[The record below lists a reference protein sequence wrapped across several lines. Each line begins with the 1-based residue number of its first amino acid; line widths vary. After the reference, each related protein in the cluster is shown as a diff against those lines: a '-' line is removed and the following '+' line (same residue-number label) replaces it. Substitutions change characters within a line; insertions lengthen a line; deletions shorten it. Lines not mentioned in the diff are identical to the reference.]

1 MAIAIDFGTSNTVI
15 SRWNAAT
22 QQAET
27 VTLPGLSLVGG
38 LNPPLIPSLVYV
50 EDGSTDRVVLGQMV
64 RDRGLDLQSDNRY
77 FRGFKRGIG
86 AEIQGFLP
94 ELDGVSM
101 TFERVGELFLT
112 GIIKQLQ
119 QSIPDVGES
128 LVLTVPVD
136 SFEDRKSVV

>member
-22 QQAET
+22 KQAET

-38 LNPPLIPSLVYV
+38 MNPPLIPSLVYV
-50 EDGSTDRVVLGQMV
+50 EDESKDRVLLGQMV

-86 AEIQGFLP
+86 AQIW
-94 ELDGVSM
+94 
-101 TFERVGELFLT
+101 
-112 GIIKQLQ
+112 
-119 QSIPDVGES
+119 
-128 LVLTVPVD
+128 VD
-136 SFEDRKSVV
+136 PFFCLSEGKDSRENRDCCCS

>member
-22 QQAET
+22 KQAET
-27 VTLPGLSLVGG
+27 VTIPGLSLVGG
-38 LNPPLIPSLVYV
+38 MNPPLIPSLVYV
-50 EDGSTDRVVLGQMV
+50 EDGSVDRVLLGQMV

-86 AEIQGFLP
+86 AQIQGFLP

-112 GIIKQLQ
+112 GIINQ
-119 QSIPDVGES
+119 
-128 LVLTVPVD
+128 
-136 SFEDRKSVV
+136 

>member
-22 QQAET
+22 KQAET
-27 VTLPGLSLVGG
+27 LTLPGLSLVGG
-38 LNPPLIPSLVYV
+38 MNPPLIPSLVYV
-50 EDGSTDRVVLGQMV
+50 EDGSKDRVLLGQMV
-64 RDRGLDLQSDNRY
+64 RDRGLDLRSDNRY

-86 AEIQGFLP
+86 AQIQGFLP

-112 GIIKQLQ
+112 GIINQ
-119 QSIPDVGES
+119 
-128 LVLTVPVD
+128 
-136 SFEDRKSVV
+136 